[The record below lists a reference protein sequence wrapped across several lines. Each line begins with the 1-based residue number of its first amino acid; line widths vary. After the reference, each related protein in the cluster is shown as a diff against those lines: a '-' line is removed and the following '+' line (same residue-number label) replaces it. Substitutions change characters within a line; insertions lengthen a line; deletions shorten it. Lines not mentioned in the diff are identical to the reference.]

1 MQEMLQ
7 KIIARAGIASRRH
20 AELLIASGQVRVNG
34 RVVRELGTKADAAKD
49 RIEAAGRVVEAK
61 EGRRVY
67 MLLNK
72 PPEVVSAMED
82 PEGRKTLRNC
92 LRGLPERVFPVGNL
106 EYAASGLVFL
116 TNDGDL
122 AADMLKNWARLEQ
135 IYHVKVKGMLTLA
148 DLERLGRWAPP
159 KHLTSQENPRTMASE
174 RLQKIIAAG
183 GIASRRKA
191 EEIIAA
197 GRVTLNGKVVVEQGT
212 KADPQRDVICVD
224 GKPLKSRERLLYF
237 LLHKPKG
244 YVTTVSD
251 PEGRPTIME
260 LMKKCPHRVYPVGRL
275 DYASEGLLLMTNDGQ
290 LAQRLMKAG
299 SHAPKTYLVKISGQP
314 DEQALNRL
322 RSGITIELEDG
333 MRVKTSPAKLRLVE
347 DSANPW
353 YAVILSEGRNRQ
365 IRRMFQRVGFNVE
378 KIKRVQL
385 GPLVLDVPPG
395 KYRALTVREV
405 AQLKSL

>member
-1 MQEMLQ
+1 
-7 KIIARAGIASRRH
+7 
-20 AELLIASGQVRVNG
+20 
-34 RVVRELGTKADAAKD
+34 
-49 RIEAAGRVVEAK
+49 
-61 EGRRVY
+61 
-67 MLLNK
+67 
-72 PPEVVSAMED
+72 
-82 PEGRKTLRNC
+82 
-92 LRGLPERVFPVGNL
+92 
-106 EYAASGLVFL
+106 
-116 TNDGDL
+116 
-122 AADMLKNWARLEQ
+122 
-135 IYHVKVKGMLTLA
+135 
-148 DLERLGRWAPP
+148 
-159 KHLTSQENPRTMASE
+159 
-174 RLQKIIAAG
+174 
-183 GIASRRKA
+183 
-191 EEIIAA
+191 
-197 GRVTLNGKVVVEQGT
+197 VTLNGKVVVEQGT
-212 KADPQRDVICVD
+212 KADPQRDEISVD

-251 PEGRPTIME
+251 PEGRPTVME
-260 LMKKCPHRVYPVGRL
+260 LMKKCPQRVYPVGRL

-322 RSGITIELEDG
+322 RAGITIELEDG

-353 YAVILSEGRNRQ
+353 YEVILSEGRNRQ